1 MKHVPFLELQP
12 VMVLR
17 FLPDHIRR
25 NYWRYDGEQKFAECR
40 PYKGELVVVMP
51 QTRSLGGSQICVISS
66 HCIPVRVDYYSFEWE
81 LAEE

>member
-12 VMVLR
+12 GMVLR
-17 FLPDHIRR
+17 FLPEALGR
-25 NYWRYDGEQKFAECR
+25 NYWMYDGTQKYATCK

-51 QTRSLGGSQICVISS
+51 QTRSCGGARMCIINSY
-66 HCIPVRVDYYSFEWE
+66 CIPVRVDYYSDEWE

>member
-12 VMVLR
+12 GMVLR
-17 FLPDHIRR
+17 FLHTHLQR
-25 NYWRYDGEQKFAECR
+25 NYWRYDGVMKYAACH

-51 QTRSLGGSQICVISS
+51 APCIGGDQICVISS
-66 HCIPVRVDYYSFEWE
+66 HCIPVRVAYYSNEWE